1 MATLSSLFGLSLSLI
16 LLLLFH
22 NSFAQ
27 LECDQGRE
35 QSPWQSHHW
44 FRGQRECR
52 LERLDALQP
61 ARRIQSEAGF
71 TEFFDQGNEQFQ
83 CAGVSIRRRVIEPS
97 GLLLPSYSNAP
108 CLVYILQG
116 RGITGTVFPGCPE
129 TYQSFQQQSQQQR
142 EEGGGQ
148 SQRFRDEHQKV
159 HSFREGDIIA
169 LPAGVANWC
178 YNDGDTPVVA
188 ITVFDTSNSAN
199 QLDPRRRE
207 FLLAG
212 SHRSSE
218 RKQESFGQQT
228 YEGQYEEQTGVN
240 ILSGFNPDLLAEAF
254 GVNREVARRLQSQDD
269 RRGEIVRVRHGLQF
283 LRPSVREEQHE
294 QYSEGRE
301 ERRKGGQ
308 CNGLE
313 EMYCALKTRENINDP
328 TRADV
333 YTPQGGRITSL
344 NSQKF
349 PILNLIQMSAERGVL
364 RRNAFHAPHWNIN
377 AHSIMYVTG
386 GRGRV
391 QIVNNQGRTVFDGEL
406 RRGQVL
412 VIPQNYAVLK
422 RAQSEGF
429 EWVSFKTNSNAMVN
443 QIVGKA
449 SALRGMPVDVL
460 MNAYRLSRE
469 EALRLKFNR
478 GDQMTVFTPRSQEGP
493 F

>member
-1 MATLSSLFGLSLSLI
+1 MFALSLSF
-16 LLLLFH
+16 LLLCHGSL
-22 NSFAQ
+22 AQ
-27 LECDQGRE
+27 LGQGQE
-35 QSPWQSHHW
+35 TSPWQGQSR
-44 FRGQRECR
+44 FRGQQECR
-52 LERLDALQP
+52 FERLDAVQP
-61 ARRIQSEAGF
+61 TRRLQSEAGV
-71 TEFFDQGNEQFQ
+71 TEFFDQFNEQFQ
-83 CAGVSIRRRVIEPS
+83 CAGVSIRRRIIEPS
-97 GLLLPSYSNAP
+97 GLLMPSYSNAP
-108 CLVYILQG
+108 R
-116 RGITGTVFPGCPE
+116 RGITATIFPGCPE
-129 TYQSFQQQSQQQR
+129 TFQSFQQQYELQR
-142 EEGGGQ
+142 EEGG
-148 SQRFRDEHQKV
+148 SQRQLFKDEHQKV
-159 HSFREGDIIA
+159 HRFREGDIIA
-169 LPAGVANWC
+169 LPAGVVNWC
-178 YNDGDTPVVA
+178 YNDGDTPVIA

-199 QLDPRRRE
+199 QLDPHRRVRILTSWE
-207 FLLAG
+207 L
-212 SHRSSE
+212 SESE
-218 RKQESFGQQT
+218 RRQA
-228 YEGQYEEQTGVN
+228 YEGQSRERQFEEHTGAN
-240 ILSGFNPDLLAEAF
+240 ILSGFSPDWLAEAF
-254 GVNREVARRLQSQDD
+254 GVNRE
-269 RRGEIVRVRHGLQF
+269 F

-294 QYSEGRE
+294 QYSEERE

-333 YTPQGGRITSL
+333 YTPQGGRITTL

-364 RRNAFHAPHWNIN
+364 HRNAFHAPHWNIN

-429 EWVSFKTNSNAMVN
+429 EWISFKTNNNAMVN

-460 MNAYRLSRE
+460 MNAYRISRV

-478 GDQMTVFTPRSQEGP
+478 GDQMTVFTPRSQERP
-493 F
+493 FNLALP

>member
-1 MATLSSLFGLSLSLI
+1 MAITNSAMLALSLSF
-16 LLLLFH
+16 LLLCHGSL
-22 NSFAQ
+22 AQ
-27 LECDQGRE
+27 LGQGQE
-35 QSPWQSHHW
+35 TSPWQGQSR
-44 FRGQRECR
+44 FRGQQECR
-52 LERLDALQP
+52 FERLDAVQP
-61 ARRIQSEAGF
+61 TRRLQSEAGV
-71 TEFFDQGNEQFQ
+71 TEFFDQFNEQFQ
-83 CAGVSIRRRVIEPS
+83 CAGVSIRRRIIEPS
-97 GLLLPSYSNAP
+97 GLLMPSYSNAP
-108 CLVYILQG
+108 R
-116 RGITGTVFPGCPE
+116 RGITATIFPGCPE
-129 TYQSFQQQSQQQR
+129 TFQSFQQQYELQR
-142 EEGGGQ
+142 EEGG
-148 SQRFRDEHQKV
+148 SQRQLFKDEHQKV
-159 HSFREGDIIA
+159 HRFREGDIIA
-169 LPAGVANWC
+169 LPAGVVNWC
-178 YNDGDTPVVA
+178 YNDGDTPVIA

-199 QLDPRRRE
+199 QLDPHRRE

-212 SHRSSE
+212 SYQSR
-218 RKQESFGQQT
+218 RGQQA
-228 YEGQYEEQTGVN
+228 YEGQSREWQFEEHTGAN
-240 ILSGFNPDLLAEAF
+240 ILSGFSPDWLAEAF
-254 GVNREVARRLQSQDD
+254 GVNREVARKLQSQDD

-294 QYSEGRE
+294 QYSEERE

-333 YTPQGGRITSL
+333 YTPQGGRITTL

-364 RRNAFHAPHWNIN
+364 HRNAFHAPHWNIN

-406 RRGQVL
+406 HRGQVL

-429 EWVSFKTNSNAMVN
+429 EWISFKTNNNAMVN

-460 MNAYRLSRE
+460 MNAYRISRE

-478 GDQMTVFTPRSQEGP
+478 GDQMTVFTPRSQERP
-493 F
+493 FNLALP